1 MYIPQVVFLKVHE
14 YFLQKL
20 SKENAKIESKKY
32 LAETLSKLLQSCK

>member
-32 LAETLSKLLQSCK
+32 LAWNIVQTFAKL